1 MKKHYKAYVAG
12 FDGAK
17 ELRIQLME
25 AQSYNEIKERT
36 MNWLALNPQA
46 QEIMISC

>member
-1 MKKHYKAYVAG
+1 MKKHFKAYVSG

-25 AQSYNEIKERT
+25 TENAAGVQKIVAKFKKATR
-36 MNWLALNPQA
+36 
-46 QEIMISC
+46 